1 MSGYYGYKMSNNAV
15 AAYEAG
21 EKPLSKWT
29 KKAILNEIMEIYG
42 DAEKIDIIKK
52 LNSNELKEY
61 FLIPSSWHHTS
72 KFYNKTYFYV
82 LDIDFLNNVEIDFLL
97 NIMAKRSRKKRTK
110 EEIQKEKEEKEK
122 RAASRKE
129 KEEKEKLFKYQKKY
143 KTLKGFL
150 RSNTDFE
157 KLKTIR
163 KKAIEEKRTA
173 LKEAWTRQNFK
184 RGLDNVNDDDF
195 IEKYI

>member
-1 MSGYYGYKMSNNAV
+1 MSGYYNYSISNNAV
-15 AAYEAG
+15 AAYESG
-21 EKPLSKWT
+21 EKPSSKWT
-29 KKAILNEIMEIYG
+29 KKAILNEIIEICD

-52 LNSNELKEY
+52 LNVNELKEH

-82 LDIDFLNNVEIDFLL
+82 LDTDFLNTVEIDFLL
-97 NIMAKRSRKKRTK
+97 NVIAKRKRIKRTK

-122 RAASRKE
+122 RAALRKE
-129 KEEKEKLFKYQKKY
+129 KAEKEKLFKYQKKY

-157 KLKTIR
+157 KLKDIR
-163 KKAIEEKRTA
+163 KKAIEEKRTT
-173 LKEAWTRQNFK
+173 LKETWTRQNFK
-184 RGLDNVNDDDF
+184 RGLDNIDNDDF